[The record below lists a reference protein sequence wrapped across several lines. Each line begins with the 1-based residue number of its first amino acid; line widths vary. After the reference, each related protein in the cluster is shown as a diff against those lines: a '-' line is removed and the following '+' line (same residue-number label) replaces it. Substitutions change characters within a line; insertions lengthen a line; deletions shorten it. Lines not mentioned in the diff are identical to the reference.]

1 MLSVSNHIS
10 VEAGIVFLRASP
22 VSWTPKR
29 KFLRRFA
36 RRGARASSSE
46 ASSEERRYSG
56 PKPSRDFVADW
67 VTNNDDLVRSLP
79 IYVGGFSLLAVLFN
93 RAVSGI
99 APVADASRYG
109 RKFNFSLSLSVFL
122 WNLNVHFDSLLL
134 LKWIMVWLN
143 NGCFFEVAL
152 TVFICWHWQW
162 RAFVCALIW
171 VWICVRLKFFVECII
186 SSQSRADLLTLGLAV
201 TNILAGLVWLSIR
214 PKTISVVR
222 LSIISHWLLLNSFRN
237 LFSLFFYHS
246 FGYNKYCFWSRLLLI
261 SQVNPQGIEC
271 QIINPDLPSRV
282 ASELI
287 W

>member
-29 KFLRRFA
+29 KFQRRFS

-109 RKFNFSLSLSVFL
+109 RKFNFSLSLSLSRTKHSVNAISFFQLAFQSYLKAQLSLFL
-122 WNLNVHFDSLLL
+122 SLRNSSLLDR
-134 LKWIMVWLN
+134 
-143 NGCFFEVAL
+143 
-152 TVFICWHWQW
+152 HY
-162 RAFVCALIW
+162 R
-171 VWICVRLKFFVECII
+171 
-186 SSQSRADLLTLGLAV
+186 LTLKA
-201 TNILAGLVWLSIR
+201 LSLSLY
-214 PKTISVVR
+214 IS
-222 LSIISHWLLLNSFRN
+222 LTL
-237 LFSLFFYHS
+237 
-246 FGYNKYCFWSRLLLI
+246 
-261 SQVNPQGIEC
+261 
-271 QIINPDLPSRV
+271 RV
-282 ASELI
+282 
-287 W
+287 